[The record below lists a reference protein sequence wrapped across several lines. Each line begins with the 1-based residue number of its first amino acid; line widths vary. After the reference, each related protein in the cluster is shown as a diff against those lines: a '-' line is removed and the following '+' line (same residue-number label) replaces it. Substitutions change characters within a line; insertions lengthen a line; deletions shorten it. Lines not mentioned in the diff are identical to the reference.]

1 MEVCSYSYFWWS
13 GYFRCPWVS
22 FITTDEFSIRVTKI
36 NSNIDVSWT
45 RSFPFY
51 FWPILTQW
59 IMAISKWCKP
69 DNFESHNFLK
79 LSFTNIWGLCSNFVD
94 CEFFFKSDSPDIPV
108 LCEATLD
115 NSIDSGNFPVRGYL
129 PLIWKDSTSHMHA
142 LEVYVKEG
150 LLFACDLFLEN
161 SADSD
166 LCFRLALLHPVSY
179 FVFLYW
185 SSSLLLCIVFDS
197 ISSNID
203 EVFSINPSSN
213 AFVIGDFNV
222 HQGLA
227 DLFWWTWSTWWTLL

>member
-1 MEVCSYSYFWWS
+1 
-13 GYFRCPWVS
+13 
-22 FITTDEFSIRVTKI
+22 
-36 NSNIDVSWT
+36 
-45 RSFPFY
+45 
-51 FWPILTQW
+51 
-59 IMAISKWCKP
+59 MAISKWCKP

-161 SADSD
+161 PADSD

-185 SSSLLLCIVFDS
+185 SSSSLLCIVFDS

>member
-1 MEVCSYSYFWWS
+1 
-13 GYFRCPWVS
+13 
-22 FITTDEFSIRVTKI
+22 
-36 NSNIDVSWT
+36 
-45 RSFPFY
+45 
-51 FWPILTQW
+51 
-59 IMAISKWCKP
+59 MAILSRACKP
-69 DNFESHNFLK
+69 DNFESHNSLK

-185 SSSLLLCIVFDS
+185 SSSSLLCIVFDS